1 MRGKRM
7 HSLRRG
13 GPGGCRHPRWAL
25 FRLPAT
31 LRRSAGMAARGRVP
45 LRARVFASP
54 ALRVGAAKR
63 PLQYAEAAIPGSS

>member
-1 MRGKRM
+1 M

-13 GPGGCRHPRWAL
+13 GPGGGRHPRWAL

-31 LRRSAGMAARGRVP
+31 LRRNAGMAARGRVP